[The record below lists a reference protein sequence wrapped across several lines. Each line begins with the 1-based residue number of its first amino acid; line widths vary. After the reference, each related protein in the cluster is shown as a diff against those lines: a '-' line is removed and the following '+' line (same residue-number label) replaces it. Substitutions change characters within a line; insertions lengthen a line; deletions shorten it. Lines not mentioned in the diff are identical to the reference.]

1 MSSAPC
7 LEVTKKVIFLLYWN
21 FKHLQNLLIS
31 IWSKAE
37 RKLHINFL
45 YIFNIVPEKLFH
57 KSDGVHTKLDM
68 ILYLCNAFTYRA
80 KSGTLS
86 SQAWPEG
93 TCTVSGKCHLLVKKC
108 DQILLIPFY
117 ITLPK
122 IPSIMLQPIQ
132 LCWWAW
138 LDYIIA
144 PCMFPNITI
153 TGSTAHLVPCKNK

>member
-1 MSSAPC
+1 MHWHIITQSAMC
-7 LEVTKKVIFLLYWN
+7 HQHHAFYYIEISNISKICSYQYEAMQKESYKLFIFL
-21 FKHLQNLLIS
+21 
-31 IWSKAE
+31 
-37 RKLHINFL
+37 
-45 YIFNIVPEKLFH
+45 IFNIVPEKLFH

-68 ILYLCNAFTYRA
+68 RLYLCNAFTYRA

-122 IPSIMLQPIQ
+122 RTSIMLQPIQ

-144 PCMFPNITI
+144 PCMFPKITI
-153 TGSTAHLVPCKNK
+153 TGSAAI